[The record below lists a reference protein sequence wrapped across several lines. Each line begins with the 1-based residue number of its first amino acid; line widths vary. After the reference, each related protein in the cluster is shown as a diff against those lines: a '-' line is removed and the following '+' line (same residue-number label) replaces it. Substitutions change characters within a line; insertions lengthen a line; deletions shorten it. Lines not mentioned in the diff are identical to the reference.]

1 MLSHNPMSANIC
13 GHRHT
18 TDMPDTLDLADR
30 MSLAI
35 NALTNVWFPDE
46 KWALGFTV
54 DFSRDPAQRHA
65 GHVTDAFLNIPPK
78 FIEALAMCRLG
89 SGSDQNMN
97 VDKAVIEAQLEFIG
111 EDGLSYAPEGVL
123 PPPPNSESRG
133 FSEVWAEGR
142 MLIALATL
150 AQTDND
156 PRWVELGKQKI
167 DRLLELTRTKED
179 FRFLWKGRFRP
190 GVIPPSDADEPR
202 EPIADGS
209 LADGGDPVFRLIY
222 NVGALGHGAA
232 LFARVTGYEPA
243 LELAGG
249 LARWA
254 VARVFKNESGR
265 YDFWHFHHGL
275 YALMAVTEYGV
286 AADDRDMLQRADACY
301 RWAREMGDPLI
312 GYYAEYMPGS
322 DLYLKRRGNTVEI
335 CEVAD
340 MVWLA
345 LTLTRAGTGDYY
357 DDVDRW
363 TRNMYAEGQ
372 LCDAG
377 FADNMPKGYRIAEHT
392 PASHIDTQNIVER
405 SVGSFFGWMNANDG
419 LNLNPD
425 AGPDDAQLQRLGIMH
440 CCTANGARTLYC
452 VWDSIVERHGDETH
466 VNLLLNRTSPWL
478 TVRSYLPAQGRVELD
493 IIDAP
498 TVALRLPEWSD
509 ARSAYASVNDAT
521 VELQIDGRWLRI
533 DGLAT
538 GDTVRLDFDVPE
550 RTIDRVLGERP
561 YRLTLRGANVVAIDP
576 PGTAYPLFANQPTG
590 ECAPKEMFVPEKR
603 IVW

>member
-1 MLSHNPMSANIC
+1 MLSHNPMDANIR
-13 GHRHT
+13 GHRIT

-30 MSLAI
+30 MSLAV

-54 DFSRDPAQRHA
+54 DFSREPAQRHA

-89 SGSDQNMN
+89 SGSDQNID
-97 VDKAVIEAQLEFIG
+97 VDKAVMESQLDLIG
-111 EDGLSYAPEGVL
+111 ADGLSYAPENAL
-123 PPPPNSESRG
+123 PHRSEARG

-142 MLIALATL
+142 MLIALSML
-150 AQTDND
+150 AQTDDD
-156 PRWVELGKQKI
+156 PRWVALGKQKI
-167 DRLLELTRTKED
+167 DRLLELTGQKED
-179 FRFLWKGRFRP
+179 FRFLWKGLYYP
-190 GVIPPSDADEPR
+190 GETAPADADEPC
-202 EPIADGS
+202 EPIAGGS
-209 LADGGDPVFRLIY
+209 LADNGDPVFRLIY

-232 LFARVTGYEPA
+232 LFARITGYEPA

-254 VARVFKNESGR
+254 VARVFKNKSGR

-275 YALMAVTEYGV
+275 YALMAVTEYAV
-286 AADDRDMLQRADACY
+286 AANDRVMLQRADACY
-301 RWAREMGDPLI
+301 RWAREMGDPLT
-312 GYYAEYMPGS
+312 GYFAEFMPGS

-345 LTLTRAGTGDYY
+345 LTLTRAGVGDYY

-363 TRNMYAEGQ
+363 VRNMYAEGQ

-377 FADNMPKGYRIAEHT
+377 FVDRLPDGYRVADET
-392 PASHIDTQNIVER
+392 PGSHVDTQDIVAR
-405 SVGSFFGWMNANDG
+405 SVGSFFGWMTANDG

-425 AGPDDAQLQRLGIMH
+425 AGPGEAQLQRLGIMH

-452 VWDSIVERHGDETH
+452 VWDSIVERRPDETR
-466 VNLLLNRTSPWL
+466 VNLLLNRASPWL
-478 TVRSYLPAQGRVELD
+478 TVRSYLPVRGQVELD

-498 TVALRLPEWSD
+498 SVAMRLPEWCD
-509 ARSAYASVNDAT
+509 TRSVHVRVDGQTCEMSIKGQWLKIGGLTAGAT
-521 VELQIDGRWLRI
+521 VRI
-533 DGLAT
+533 D
-538 GDTVRLDFDVPE
+538 LDMPE

-576 PGTAYPLFANQPTG
+576 SGTAYPLYAKQPTG
-590 ECAPKEMFVPEKR
+590 DTVSKEMFVPEKSGV
-603 IVW
+603 VW